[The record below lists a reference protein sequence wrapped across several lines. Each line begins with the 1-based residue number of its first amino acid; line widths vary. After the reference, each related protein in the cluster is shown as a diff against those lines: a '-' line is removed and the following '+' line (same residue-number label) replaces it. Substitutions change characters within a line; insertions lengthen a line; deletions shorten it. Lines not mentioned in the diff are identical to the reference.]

1 MPPPIPLPPRWAGG
15 GRREKKGRE
24 RQTETETETN
34 RERKRGRNRKKKIQ
48 QPKRFT
54 LQKNSVFSEKKKL
67 ALDKNQMTWVSGF
80 YIPDILL

>member
-34 RERKRGRNRKKKIQ
+34 RERKRGRNRKKKYNNL
-48 QPKRFT
+48 KDLLFKKT
-54 LQKNSVFSEKKKL
+54 ACLVKKKKL